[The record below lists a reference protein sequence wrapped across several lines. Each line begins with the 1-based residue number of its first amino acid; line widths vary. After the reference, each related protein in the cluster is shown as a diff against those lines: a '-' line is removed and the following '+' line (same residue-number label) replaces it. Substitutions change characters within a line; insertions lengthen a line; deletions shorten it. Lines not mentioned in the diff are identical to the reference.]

1 MGAAPRLKKPD
12 DKDLGHHLAEA
23 EKAALAG
30 REHVLSLRAF
40 LKGWQERFGQE
51 LIEDVVIPH
60 RTFMRRKAR
69 KENLNEAETDRAL
82 RVARVALHADRVF
95 HGRARAQ
102 GWLNHPNAKFSG
114 RTPFSLLKTEPGYRL
129 VEETLFQIEHGIFA

>member
-1 MGAAPRLKKPD
+1 MADALKRKTPD
-12 DKDLGHHLAEA
+12 DSDLGYHLAEA

-30 REHVLSLRAF
+30 REHLLSFHAF
-40 LKGWQERFGQE
+40 LKGWTRRFGQDA
-51 LIEDVVIPH
+51 IEDVVIPH

-69 KENLNEAETDRAL
+69 KENLNEAETDRAM

-95 HGRARAQ
+95 HDRERAQ

-114 RTPFSLLKTEPGYRL
+114 RTPFSMLKTEPGYRL
-129 VEETLFQIEHGIFA
+129 VEETLFQIEYGIFA